1 MSDNTNIKK
10 KAVKGVAWSAIE
22 RFSVQGVQFIISII
36 LARLLTPSDFGLV
49 AIVLVFSTI
58 FQAINESGF
67 NTALVHKQDRDNLDF
82 STAFVTN
89 LAIGVISY
97 CILFF
102 LAPLIAKFYEN
113 ENLINVMRLCSLSLI
128 INAFGLIPMAVFTIR
143 VDFKTQA
150 RASFTAAVISGLAG
164 IVSAYY
170 IKNVYAIV
178 IQYLAYNIVYVS
190 LMWMFVKYSFNVRF
204 STERFKSLWN
214 YAYKLI
220 LARLIYLIFD
230 DIYSLAIGKLYT
242 PAQLGFYNRANSFRQ
257 VSSKNIINIVQRVS
271 VPLLCEN
278 QKDNL
283 AMVRIHLKF
292 MKATALMVFPIVTG
306 LMVLSKPFIT
316 VLLGE
321 KWLPTADLFL
331 LVCPIEFFYL
341 ISTFNRN
348 IYNATGKTDWALQ
361 SEIVKKTFFILIFLI
376 TLNSSLQ
383 VFLIG
388 LIIISILE
396 MLYDTYFAKKQIG
409 VTLFEQLK
417 SLLPVLLA
425 SAVMGLLVSF
435 VYFITSNI
443 YFQLIIG
450 VIIGVVSY
458 AFICYCFDISD
469 FKANVTI
476 FLKSKI
482 R

>member
-1 MSDNTNIKK
+1 MSENKNMK

-22 RFSVQGVQFIISII
+22 RFSVQGIQFIISIV
-36 LARLLTPSDFGLV
+36 LARLLTPNDFGLV

-67 NTALVHKQDRDNLDF
+67 NTALVHKQDRDDLDL
-82 STAFVTN
+82 STAFVIN
-89 LAIGVISY
+89 LAIGILSY

-102 LAPLIAKFYEN
+102 SASSIASFYEN
-113 ENLINVMRLCSLSLI
+113 NDLINVMRLCSLSLI
-128 INAFGLIPMAVFTIR
+128 INAFGLIPMAIFTIR

-150 RASFTAAVISGLAG
+150 KASFTAVLLSGSTG
-164 IVSAYY
+164 IVAAYFL
-170 IKNVYAIV
+170 KNVYAIV
-178 IQYLAYNIVYVS
+178 IQHLVYNVVYVS
-190 LMWMFVKYSFNVRF
+190 LMWLFVKYRF
-204 STERFKSLWN
+204 SIKFSIERFKSLWN

-220 LARLIYLIFD
+220 LARLINLIFD

-271 VPLLCEN
+271 IPLLCEN
-278 QKDNL
+278 QKDSS
-283 AMVRIHLKF
+283 AMVRVHLKF
-292 MKATALMVFPIVTG
+292 MKSTALMVFPIVTG
-306 LMVLSKPFIT
+306 LMVLANPFVT

-321 KWLPTADLFL
+321 KWLVTADLLL

-341 ISTFNRN
+341 VSTFNRN
-348 IYNATGKTDWALQ
+348 IYNATGRTDWALQ
-361 SEIVKKTFFILIFLI
+361 SEIVKKIFFVLIFFI
-376 TLNSSLQ
+376 TLNTNLKI
-383 VFLIG
+383 FLIG
-388 LIIISILE
+388 LIFISFLE
-396 MLYDTYFAKKQIG
+396 MLYDAYFAKKQIG
-409 VTLFEQLK
+409 VTLFEQVK
-417 SLLPVLLA
+417 SLLPALLA

-435 VYFITSNI
+435 VYFITFNI

-450 VIIGVVSY
+450 VFIGVVSY
-458 AFICYCFDISD
+458 TFMCYCFDISD
-469 FKANVTI
+469 FKANVTL